1 MAEDA
6 FYWLVEDAQTRHQ
19 SANHLSAAFDLVTL
33 LVKAFTWHQQAHVV
47 GGSGAALFG
56 ANKYYFSG
64 GKCYETGRLDGKLVI
79 VTGANTGIGKETA
92 AELARRGAN
101 VIMACR
107 NIEQAEAA
115 KSDILTLY
123 GKGQP
128 TALTK
133 NVNAKVKDSLT
144 PIEPEQLIIEKLDL
158 CSMKS
163 IREFTDRI
171 SEKNL
176 NIDILINNAGI
187 MACPYAE
194 TEDGFESQIGTNHL
208 GPFLLTELLLP
219 AIKQAG
225 EGARIIFVSSRAHY
239 GTKTNLIPL
248 NVKKENYSRIE
259 CYNRSKLANAMYA
272 HYLGKTL
279 APLGILTA
287 SVHPGVVQTNL
298 FRFLGIFSNLTEIRV
313 VMMATQKLSSIGACH
328 ALFIPNVLTRPF
340 MKTPWEGAQTILHTV
355 LTPNLTSGAY
365 YSDCV
370 ETKALPIVYDQIAGE
385 ELANAS
391 RAAVGMA

>member
-1 MAEDA
+1 M
-6 FYWLVEDAQTRHQ
+6 L
-19 SANHLSAAFDLVTL
+19 
-33 LVKAFTWHQQAHVV
+33 KALAVI

-64 GKCYETGRLDGKLVI
+64 GKCNETGRLDGKIVI
-79 VTGANTGIGKETA
+79 VTGANTGIGKETT

-133 NVNAKVKDSLT
+133 NVNAKVKDSIT

-158 CSMKS
+158 CSLKS

-171 SEKNL
+171 SKKNL

-239 GTKTNLIPL
+239 GTK
-248 NVKKENYSRIE
+248 V
-259 CYNRSKLANAMYA
+259 
-272 HYLGKTL
+272 
-279 APLGILTA
+279 
-287 SVHPGVVQTNL
+287 
-298 FRFLGIFSNLTEIRV
+298 
-313 VMMATQKLSSIGACH
+313 
-328 ALFIPNVLTRPF
+328 
-340 MKTPWEGAQTILHTV
+340 
-355 LTPNLTSGAY
+355 
-365 YSDCV
+365 
-370 ETKALPIVYDQIAGE
+370 
-385 ELANAS
+385 
-391 RAAVGMA
+391 